1 MHAVLERVVC
11 QIESEVGGLDAETA
25 QLHPNGLAYKW
36 SAQQVIEHLVLSY
49 RLTNAALEARLNKG
63 RPPRHRPRTYLQRS
77 LQLMILS
84 FGAFPHGAPALEET
98 LPVEGR
104 FAVMNGRQLG
114 DLLRQESETMDSLLD
129 SCRHRFGIE
138 RVATHPWLGSLRVDQ
153 WRRLH
158 AVHGLHHLAQ
168 LRSLISQVAPAQA
181 PLNLTRNNLVEKLQI
196 PAQRPLA

>member
-63 RPPRHRPRTYLQRS
+63 RPPRHRARTYLQRS

-104 FAVMNGRQLG
+104 FAAMNGRQLG
-114 DLLRQESETMDSLLD
+114 DLLRQESETMDALLD
-129 SCRHRFGIE
+129 NCRHRFGIE

-153 WRRLH
+153 WRRFH